1 MSKLRA
7 HCPCVPG
14 RAGGVTVRCMLEN
27 GRQLAKVYSRNEMD
41 FLDQTTFWRRANGE
55 LVVIAEMTEEEIDQ
69 ALETLDDDVE
79 NLYSSAVR
87 YEVAR
92 VLDPEE
98 LRMEEGLLS
107 LGVLPVRRT
116 EKDAWLDST
125 ALYRALLRAW
135 YQA

>member
-1 MSKLRA
+1 
-7 HCPCVPG
+7 
-14 RAGGVTVRCMLEN
+14 MLEN

-55 LVVIAEMTEEEIDQ
+55 LVVITEMTEEEIDQ